1 MRAFFGGI
9 ARSIGL
15 GLACWGICFASVAE
29 GAQIAWVSQNAD
41 SAGLDQGF
49 VAMLE
54 GAGHTV
60 TRYVVN
66 GAANPPTAIV
76 GAMNAADLTIV
87 GRAVASGD
95 FDGATNPVTWNT
107 GVTKPMMYMS
117 AYVVRRNRLGLST
130 ADLVPDIQ
138 NTPLQAANPSHP
150 VFQGVALGANDVTTG
165 DYNEFNSAISR
176 GTTMMGNP
184 RSGTVIAR
192 HPTLADTVAIAEWA
206 TGSTVQDD
214 ANVNYILAG
223 PRFFFAGGTR
233 ELDQAAITTAGQED
247 LTPLGQT
254 LFVNTVNYAVAAG
267 VPEPSTFA
275 VLGLGL
281 STMMIRRRR

>member
-1 MRAFFGGI
+1 
-9 ARSIGL
+9 L
-15 GLACWGICFASVAE
+15 GICFANVVE

-60 TRYVVN
+60 TRHVVN
-66 GAANPPTAIV
+66 GTANPPTAIV

-95 FDGATNPVTWNT
+95 FDGTTHPVTWNT
-107 GVTKPMMYMS
+107 GVTKPVMFMS

-130 ADLVPDIQ
+130 GDGVPDIQ
-138 NTPLQAANPSHP
+138 NTPLQAVNPSHP
-150 VFQGVALGANDVTTG
+150 VFQGVALGANDVTTA

-176 GTTMMGNP
+176 GTTMMGNLP
-184 RSGTVIAR
+184 RGGTVIAR
-192 HPTLADTVAIAEWA
+192 HPTLVDTVAIAEWA
-206 TGSTVQDD
+206 RGTTVQDE
-214 ANVNYILAG
+214 ANVNYILTG

-233 ELDQAAITTAGQED
+233 ELDGGSIPSAGVDD
-247 LTPLGQT
+247 LAPLGET
-254 LFVNTVNYAVAAG
+254 LFLNTVNYAVASG

-281 STMMIRRRR
+281 STLMIRRRR